1 MKIVCVCDY
10 FIDKALQKKYK
21 ELECLGAEVS
31 IIENEDLIRNE
42 EACMDVMFRTEK
54 EGANAVECS
63 EKVIQDAEDA
73 DILIVHVTP
82 VNREVINHLKNLKVL
97 GVMRGGLDSVDVNY
111 LKEKG
116 ITVVHAP
123 TRSAYAVADFTIGLM
138 LSEMNNIAKSYHGIM
153 QGEWI
158 KEYPNNDNI
167 HDLRTRTVGVLG
179 CGNIGKEV
187 IKRLQAFG
195 SRIIVHDPFVPQE
208 IIAQMGYEAVS
219 KEELLEKSDIITL
232 HLRLSDATRNFI
244 GQEEFQR
251 MKSDCILVNTA
262 RAGLVDQEAM
272 IQALKE
278 KKISG
283 AAVDVF
289 QKEPLPAENP
299 YIKLDNLTMTSH
311 IAGTSCDTFQ
321 NSVDLIYEEM
331 ERYLKGQDMVC
342 IVK

>member
-10 FIDKALQKKYK
+10 FIDKSLQEKYRK
-21 ELECLGAEVS
+21 LENLGAEVS
-31 IIENEDLIRNE
+31 IIENEDLIRDE

-54 EGANAVECS
+54 EGANAAKCS
-63 EKVIQDAEDA
+63 EKVIKDAVDA
-73 DILIVHVTP
+73 DVLIVHVTP
-82 VNREVINHLKNLKVL
+82 VNREVVNYLKNLKVL
-97 GVMRGGLDSVDVNY
+97 GVMRGGLDSVDVDY

-116 ITVVHAP
+116 VTVVHAP
-123 TRSAYAVADFTIGLM
+123 TRSAYAVADFTVGIM

-158 KEYPNNDNI
+158 KEYPNNDNV

-195 SRIIVHDPFVPQE
+195 CKIIVHDPFVSQE
-208 IIAQMGYEAVS
+208 AIVQMGYEAVS

-232 HLRLSDATRNFI
+232 HLRLSDATKNFI
-244 GQEEFQR
+244 GEEEFR
-251 MKSDCILVNTA
+251 KMKPDCILVNTA
-262 RAGLVDQEAM
+262 RAGLVDQDAM
-272 IQALKE
+272 LQALKE

-289 QKEPLPAENP
+289 QEEPLPAENP
-299 YIKLDNLTMTSH
+299 YTKLDNLTMTSH

-321 NSVDLIYEEM
+321 NSVDLIYEEI
-331 ERYLKGQDMVC
+331 ERYLKGQEMICVA
-342 IVK
+342 K